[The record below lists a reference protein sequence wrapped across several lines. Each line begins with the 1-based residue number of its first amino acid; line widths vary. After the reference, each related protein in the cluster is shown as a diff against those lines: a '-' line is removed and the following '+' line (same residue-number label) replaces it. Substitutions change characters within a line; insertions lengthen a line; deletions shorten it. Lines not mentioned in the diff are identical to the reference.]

1 MNILIPLA
9 ATAAVLVL
17 TWFSCI
23 RPMRRN
29 NAGTASAGCCAAPSG
44 RPIEEQIRDA
54 TQELQNLQATTPGTA
69 EERSPSGPS
78 RRES

>member
-9 ATAAVLVL
+9 ATVAALAL
-17 TWFSCI
+17 TWFFCI

-29 NAGTASAGCCAAPSG
+29 HAGTASAGCCAAPSG
-44 RPIEEQIRDA
+44 KPMEEQIRDA
-54 TQELQNLQATTPGTA
+54 RQELQNLHAKTTGTA

-78 RRES
+78 GQ